1 MSVSISDE
9 MRTFY
14 INTYKLNNSVSE
26 VMRLAND
33 GVSRSRIVSILKKA
47 EVYEGYYVWPK
58 LPKTE

>member
-1 MSVSISDE
+1 MSASISDE

-14 INTYKLNNSVSE
+14 INTYKLNYSVSE

-47 EVYEGYYVWPK
+47 EVYEGYYIWTK